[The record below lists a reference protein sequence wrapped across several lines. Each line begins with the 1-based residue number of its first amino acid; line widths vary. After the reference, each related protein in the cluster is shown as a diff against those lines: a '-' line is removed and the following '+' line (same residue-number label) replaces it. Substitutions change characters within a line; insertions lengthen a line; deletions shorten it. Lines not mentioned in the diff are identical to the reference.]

1 MKVSRWT
8 PLADR
13 LWPRTDRSSGCWLWL
28 GGTREGYGAISVKGR
43 TTGAHVVAW
52 QLTHG
57 RPVPPGQMVD
67 HLCHNRRCINP
78 HHLRVVTPSQ
88 NQQNRR
94 GASRNSQTGVRNVY
108 PRRNGYIVKVAG
120 KYIGDFQNLAE
131 AEAAAVEARRA
142 MMPFSVVDQAA

>member
-1 MKVSRWT
+1 MKISRWT

-13 LWPRTDRSSGCWLWL
+13 LWPRTDRATGCWLWL

-43 TTGAHVVAW
+43 GKGAHVVAW
-52 QLTHG
+52 ELTHG
-57 RPVPPGQMVD
+57 RPVPPGQQVD

-78 HHLRVVTPSQ
+78 DHLRVVTPSQ

-108 PRRNGYIVKVAG
+108 PRRGGYTVRVAR
-120 KYIGDFQNLAE
+120 KHIGDFQNLAE
-131 AEAAAVEARRA
+131 AEAAAVAARRA